1 LLVRTGTTARGFAA
15 AGVALLALTACG
27 GGGEDTENGNNA
39 AEQTTEAGS
48 AETNVYGT
56 DGNMGNALG
65 ESFSEEGALAGMKGT
80 TPLTELGSDFTDRLL
95 EIDPELQDYNY
106 AGETYDAI
114 IVTALAAQAAGSTDA
129 NVFKDYVNGITFGG
143 EKCTDFES
151 CKALLDSGDNPD
163 YDGIS
168 GPLAFT
174 EAGEPAVA
182 SFGLLQFGEDN
193 QLDSDL
199 TEFVLAG
206 DEEGA
211 ASDEGPDPAESGT
224 TTDDPLTI
232 GTLLPL
238 TGNLA
243 FLGPPE
249 VAGAKLAVE
258 DVNAAGGVLGADV
271 ELVEGDSGD
280 ASTDTASQTVDRLLQ
295 RGVDAII
302 GAASSGVSLTVI
314 DAITGAGVLQFSPA
328 NTSDQFT
335 TYDDSGLYFRTAPPD
350 TLQARALA
358 DLIIADGNNSVGI
371 LALNDPYGTGLAE
384 NTVNNLIES
393 GLAEDDIRSITYDP
407 QAANFDSE
415 VQEMVDF
422 DPDAIVVIGFEESAR
437 IIEGLNAQG
446 IGPQR

>member
-1 LLVRTGTTARGFAA
+1 MRTGSTARGIAA
-15 AGVALLALTACG
+15 TGVALLALTACG
-27 GGGEDTENGNNA
+27 GGGEEAPEGDAGATSEAADT
-39 AEQTTEAGS
+39 QT
-48 AETNVYGT
+48 NIYGT

-65 ESFSEEGALAGMKGT
+65 ESFTEEGSLAGMKGT
-80 TPLTELGSDFTDRLL
+80 TPLTELSSDFTDRLD

-114 IVTALAAQAAGSTDA
+114 VITALAAQAAGTVDA
-129 NVFKDYVNGITFGG
+129 NEFKAYVNGITFGG
-143 EKCTDFES
+143 DKCEDFAS
-151 CKALLDSGDNPD
+151 CKEILDGGGNVD
-163 YDGIS
+163 YDGFS
-168 GPLAFT
+168 GPLAFAD
-174 EAGEPAVA
+174 AGEPSVA
-182 SFGLLQFGEDN
+182 SFGLLQFGADN
-193 QLDSDL
+193 AIDGDA
-199 TEFVLAG
+199 TEYVLAG
-206 DEEGA
+206 DEANA
-211 ASDEGPDPAESGT
+211 ASDEGPDPVEAGATSDE
-224 TTDDPLTI
+224 PLRI

-249 VAGAKLAVE
+249 VAGAKLAVQDINE
-258 DVNAAGGVLGADV
+258 AGGVLGQDV
-271 ELVEGDSGD
+271 ELTEGDSGD

-295 RGVDAII
+295 ANVNAII

-328 NTSDQFT
+328 NTSDEFT
-335 TYDDSGLYFRTAPPD
+335 TYNDKDLYFRTAPPD
-350 TLQARALA
+350 VLQARALA

-384 NTVNNLIES
+384 NTKQNLIES
-393 GLAEDDIRSITYDP
+393 GLAEEDIVDIIYDP
-407 QAANFDSE
+407 QAQNYDTE

-446 IGPQR
+446 IGPARD

>member
-1 LLVRTGTTARGFAA
+1 MRTGPTVRGVALTGA
-15 AGVALLALTACG
+15 ALLALTACG
-27 GGGEDTENGNNA
+27 GGGGSEEEPA
-39 AEQTTEAGS
+39 AGS
-48 AETNVYGT
+48 ETSEGGDTATNIYGT

-65 ESFSEEGALAGMKGT
+65 ESFSEDGALAGMKGT
-80 TPLTELGSDFTDRLL
+80 TPLTELSSEFTDRLL
-95 EIDPELQDYNY
+95 EIDPDLQDYNY

-114 IVTALAAQAAGSTDA
+114 IVTALAAQAAGTVEA
-129 NVFKDYVNGITFGG
+129 NTFKEYVNGITFGG
-143 EKCTDFES
+143 DKCEDFAACLEI
-151 CKALLDSGDNPD
+151 LNGGGNVD
-163 YDGIS
+163 YDGFS

-174 EAGEPAVA
+174 DAGEPSVA

-193 QLDSDL
+193 ALDSDL
-199 TEFVLAG
+199 TEYVLAG
-206 DEEGA
+206 NEENA
-211 ASDEGPDPAESGT
+211 ASDEGPEPAAEGATSPE
-224 TTDDPLTI
+224 PLRI

-249 VAGAKLAVE
+249 VAGAKLAVQDINE
-258 DVNAAGGVLGADV
+258 AGGVLGQDV
-271 ELVEGDSGD
+271 ELIEGDSGD
-280 ASTDTASQTVDRLLQ
+280 TSTDTASQTVDRLLQ
-295 RGVDAII
+295 GGANAII

-328 NTSDQFT
+328 NTSDEFT
-335 TYDDSGLYFRTAPPD
+335 SYDDDNLYFRTAPPD
-350 TLQARALA
+350 VLQARALA

-384 NTVNNLIES
+384 NTLNNLVES
-393 GLAEDDIRSITYDP
+393 GLAEDQIRSITYDP

-437 IIEGLNAQG
+437 ILEGLNAQG

>member
-1 LLVRTGTTARGFAA
+1 MRTGFTARSIAVSGA
-15 AGVALLALTACG
+15 ALLALTACG
-27 GGGEDTENGNNA
+27 GGGEEGTATGGGGGGGEKQVNI
-39 AEQTTEAGS
+39 
-48 AETNVYGT
+48 YGT

-65 ESFSEEGALAGMKGT
+65 ESFSEQGALAGMRGT

-95 EIDPELQDYNY
+95 EVDPNLQDYNY

-114 IVTALAAQAAGSTDA
+114 VITALAAQLSGSTEA
-129 NVFKDYVNGITFGG
+129 SAFAPYVNGITFGG
-143 EKCTDFES
+143 DTCSDFAS
-151 CKALLDSGDNPD
+151 CLEIINGGGNPD

-168 GPLAFT
+168 GPLSFT
-174 EAGEPAVA
+174 QAGEPAQA
-182 SFGLLQFGEDN
+182 SFGILQFGEEN
-193 QLDSDL
+193 QLDDTATEYVL
-199 TEFVLAG
+199 TG
-206 DEEGA
+206 DEAEA
-211 ASDEGPDPAESGT
+211 ATDEGPAPAAPGT
-224 TTDDPLTI
+224 TSADPLVI

-249 VAGAKLAVE
+249 VAGARLAVN
-258 DVNAAGGVLGADV
+258 DINAAGGVLGQPV
-271 ELVEGDSGD
+271 QIVEGDSGD
-280 ASTDTASQTVDRLLQ
+280 TSTDTATQTVDRLLQ
-295 RGVDAII
+295 ANVDAII

-335 TYDDSGLYFRTAPPD
+335 TYNDNNLYFRTAPPD

-358 DLIIADGNNSVGI
+358 DLIIADGNNTVGI

-384 NTVNNLIES
+384 NTRNNLIES
-393 GLAEDDIRSITYDP
+393 GLAEDDIQSIIYDP

-415 VQEMVDF
+415 VQEMVNF
-422 DPDAIVVIGFEESAR
+422 NPDAIVVIGFEESAR

-446 IGPQR
+446 IGPAR

>member
-1 LLVRTGTTARGFAA
+1 VRTGSTARGIAA
-15 AGVALLALTACG
+15 TGVALLALTACG
-27 GGGEDTENGNNA
+27 GGGEEAPEGDAGATSEAADT
-39 AEQTTEAGS
+39 QT
-48 AETNVYGT
+48 NIYGT

-65 ESFSEEGALAGMKGT
+65 ESFTEEGSLAGMKGT
-80 TPLTELGSDFTDRLL
+80 TPLTELSSDFTDRLD

-114 IVTALAAQAAGSTDA
+114 VITALAAQAAGTVDA
-129 NVFKDYVNGITFGG
+129 NEFKAYVNGITFGG
-143 EKCTDFES
+143 DKCEDFAS
-151 CKALLDSGDNPD
+151 CKEILDGGGNVD
-163 YDGIS
+163 YDGFS
-168 GPLAFT
+168 GPLAFAD
-174 EAGEPAVA
+174 AGEPSVA
-182 SFGLLQFGEDN
+182 SFGLLQFGADN
-193 QLDSDL
+193 AIDGDA
-199 TEFVLAG
+199 TEYVLAG
-206 DEEGA
+206 DEANA
-211 ASDEGPDPAESGT
+211 ASDEGPDPVEAGATSDE
-224 TTDDPLTI
+224 PLRI

-249 VAGAKLAVE
+249 VAGAKLAIQDINE
-258 DVNAAGGVLGADV
+258 AGGVLGQDV
-271 ELVEGDSGD
+271 ELTEGDSGD

-295 RGVDAII
+295 ANVNAII

-328 NTSDQFT
+328 NTSDEFT
-335 TYDDSGLYFRTAPPD
+335 TYNDKDLYFRTAPPD
-350 TLQARALA
+350 VLQARALA

-384 NTVNNLIES
+384 NTKQNLIES
-393 GLAEDDIRSITYDP
+393 GLAEEDIVDIIYDP
-407 QAANFDSE
+407 QAQNYDTE

-446 IGPQR
+446 IGPARD